1 MLRIDEWT
9 LQEGNKER
17 RKWGL
22 GREVG
27 RKQTT
32 LLPSASLQSS
42 QRARLEILKQGNK
55 CLVSNG
61 EEGQEGRE
69 QVLEMRLA
77 EETFLWYQGVLLEEV
92 TFQQVKPLK
101 NEKESD
107 LQEGCRDQARL

>member
-1 MLRIDEWT
+1 MLRIDQWT

-32 LLPSASLQSS
+32 LLPSAASLQSS
-42 QRARLEILKQGNK
+42 QGARLEILKQGSK
-55 CLVSNG
+55 CLVSTG

-77 EETFLWYQGVLLEEV
+77 ETFLWYQGVLLEEV

-107 LQEGCRDQARL
+107 LQEGCRNQARL

>member
-1 MLRIDEWT
+1 M
-9 LQEGNKER
+9 
-17 RKWGL
+17 
-22 GREVG
+22 GREVE

-42 QRARLEILKQGNK
+42 QRARLEILKQGSK
-55 CLVSNG
+55 GLVSNG